1 MTISPRRPVLKRSLV
16 LGVGLAILAAVVAW
30 RLSVVE
36 SFGTSTS
43 AASLYDYTVPDLDGH
58 EAPLAVY
65 RGQVALVVNVA
76 SECGLAFQY
85 PGLDALYKQYRD
97 QGFVILAFPSNDFW
111 QEPNADADIQK
122 VCDTRGVTF
131 PVFAKS
137 HVRGAGQ
144 SPVYAFL
151 SATGETPLWNFAKF
165 LVGRDGRPRAF
176 FGSLVTPESPE
187 LLEAVQRALAE
198 SVVTD
203 AAPPQLHAVRVGR

>member
-1 MTISPRRPVLKRSLV
+1 MVPRRSVLKSIFA
-16 LGVGLAILAAVVAW
+16 LGVALAVLAAVAWW
-30 RLSVVE
+30 RLSVV
-36 SFGTSTS
+36 SPFGQPAS
-43 AASLYDYTVPDLDGH
+43 ATSLYDYTVPDLDGH
-58 EAPLAVY
+58 QAPLAAY

-76 SECGLAFQY
+76 SECSLAVQY
-85 PGLDALYKQYRD
+85 PGLDALYQRYRD

-111 QEPNADADIQK
+111 QEPNADTDIQK

-144 SPVYAFL
+144 SPVYTFL
-151 SATGETPLWNFAKF
+151 TATGETPLWNFAKF

-187 LLEAVQRALAE
+187 LLAAVQRALAE
-198 SVVTD
+198 SAVAD
-203 AAPPQLHAVRVGR
+203 ADTRPVSRAGR

>member
-1 MTISPRRPVLKRSLV
+1 MLPRRRPVLKGIVALSAA
-16 LGVGLAILAAVVAW
+16 LAVLAAAAAW
-30 RLSVVE
+30 QLSVVAPL
-36 SFGTSTS
+36 SPISS

-58 EAPLAVY
+58 DAPLAVY

-76 SECGLAFQY
+76 SECGLAVQY
-85 PGLDALYKQYRD
+85 PGLDALYNRYRD
-97 QGFVILAFPSNDFW
+97 RGFVILAFPSNDFW

-131 PVFAKS
+131 PVFAKA

-165 LVGRDGRPRAF
+165 LVGRNGRPRAF

-187 LLEAVQRALAE
+187 LIGAIERALAE
-198 SVVTD
+198 SAVTD
-203 AAPPQLHAVRVGR
+203 ADTLPVRIFQPGQ

>member
-1 MTISPRRPVLKRSLV
+1 MAPVGRP
-16 LGVGLAILAAVVAW
+16 A
-30 RLSVVE
+30 
-36 SFGTSTS
+36 S
-43 AASLYDYTVPDLDGH
+43 ATSLYDYTVPDLDGH
-58 EAPLAVY
+58 QAPLAVY

-76 SECGLAFQY
+76 SECSLAVQY
-85 PGLDALYKQYRD
+85 PGLDALYQQYRD

-151 SATGETPLWNFAKF
+151 TATGETPLWNFAKF

-187 LLEAVQRALAE
+187 LLAAVQRALAE
-198 SVVTD
+198 SAVAD
-203 AAPPQLHAVRVGR
+203 ANTRSVSQAGR

>member
-1 MTISPRRPVLKRSLV
+1 MPARHRPLLRWL
-16 LGVGLAILAAVVAW
+16 LALSAAIAALTGAALW
-30 RLSVVE
+30 QLSVVAPLPP
-36 SFGTSTS
+36 TSS

-58 EAPLAVY
+58 DAPLTVY

-76 SECGLAFQY
+76 SECGLAVQY
-85 PGLDALYKQYRD
+85 PGLDALYKRFRD

-122 VCDTRGVTF
+122 VCDMRGVTF
-131 PVFAKS
+131 PVFARS
-137 HVRGAGQ
+137 HVRGAER

-151 SATGETPLWNFAKF
+151 GATGEAPIWNFAKF

-187 LLEAVQRALAE
+187 LVEAVQRALAE
-198 SVVTD
+198 SVRTD
-203 AAPPQLHAVRVGR
+203 AEAESPPHQ